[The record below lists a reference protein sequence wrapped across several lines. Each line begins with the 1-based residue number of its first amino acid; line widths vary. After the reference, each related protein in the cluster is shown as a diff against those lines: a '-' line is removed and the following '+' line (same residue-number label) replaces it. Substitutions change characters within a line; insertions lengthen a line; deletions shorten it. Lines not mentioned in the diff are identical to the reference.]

1 MLRRKL
7 AARSAAQAASAGS
20 STKTSVRTTP
30 QTPPASTPAQQQ
42 QLVTVDLT
50 GVQVKASSFWKLL
63 ATISCIVGVTVVG
76 LYIFTSG
83 FLLTRIELDN
93 RSQCAP
99 GTWASNHEVADTGCW
114 HPAPFKRAVLVVLD
128 ALRFDF
134 TVYDETLAKTARS
147 SGDNSSIPYYLNK
160 LPVFN
165 DLSHNEP
172 DNCLHFRVRA
182 DPPTTTLQRLK
193 ALTTGTL
200 PTFVDAGSNFF
211 GQIVGEDNLIEQCL
225 RQKKRVV
232 FMGDDTWE
240 TMYPNLMTESYP
252 YPSLEVWDLHTVDNG
267 ILNHLVP
274 ALRRPGEWDL
284 LIAHF
289 LGVDHAGHR
298 YGPSHPA
305 MAEKLTQMDGIL
317 RDVFASVDDETAV
330 FVIGDH
336 GMDQKGDHGGDSE
349 NEVNAGLF
357 IYTKKGFG
365 DRGRSG
371 GGVAEQRLE
380 SFLGDLSVLDF
391 EDTSKWTPVQ
401 GYRTISQIDFVPT
414 MAMMLGIPIP
424 HGNLGTVI
432 PECFMRGEA
441 GKDQESTHTPEK
453 NLLDVTRLNARQIR
467 DYLSSYTQ
475 HRMGAGFDI
484 DELLEMYES
493 AEMGY
498 SQLDGQGSVDAVKDV
513 FLKYVRFTRG
523 ALTAARRIWSRFD
536 VGLIMMGSVVLVLSW
551 VCVVAYSIA
560 SVSPPPWVPLMGGL
574 VGLGMSAGGVVTRMF
589 EVYSEEQE
597 IGTQRQVKEH
607 LFGFTVGSM
616 AVYLL
621 STGFCS
627 VFNRSRLLHKTSRL
641 VNVPLVAVIPLLL
654 VVLHTVLPASDSFTI
669 YEDNITAYL
678 LQTLGCVSLILAF
691 TVARDDSNNTRE
703 KLIKYALLFILLTRM
718 TSYSTIC
725 REEQHPYCIPTFNDT
740 PTSSVAPLWGIV
752 CFFALI
758 PVVVAMMNGLLK
770 SSDNDQGTAR
780 VLGRAILPG
789 AFVVVGVYWLM
800 DTLENRR
807 MVERV
812 WGLGVAVESLKYW
825 WARVGFLTAAAT
837 SLFVWSGDPTCL
849 GVDVVDHPS
858 VKGGRTVCLL
868 GVPNAVGGAYFLV
881 WGVAVIGMTMV
892 QKPVGGVMVLC
903 AAVQGMIVLEMLHL
917 WRDRVVK
924 GWSVIDDHPVT
935 PPPQTTT
942 TNDVNTTHTTTTTT
956 TEEDVQA
963 TLHQEK
969 YNTTITLYALVALY
983 LLSHHHFFT
992 TGHQTTLSTIQW
1004 DIGYIGIRQLN
1015 YTLSPLLI
1023 TLNTFSSHVLF
1034 TALVP
1039 LIYLW
1044 KRPLINT
1051 THTTYVPGL
1060 TRVVMAYLAMQ
1071 IGTTVAAT
1079 VGVGGF
1085 RRHLMVWRVFAPK
1098 YLFAVAGFVVVAV
1111 VVVVAVAAVWMGMM
1125 GYLRFLKRMKM
1136 IGIL

>member
-1 MLRRKL
+1 
-7 AARSAAQAASAGS
+7 
-20 STKTSVRTTP
+20 
-30 QTPPASTPAQQQ
+30 
-42 QLVTVDLT
+42 
-50 GVQVKASSFWKLL
+50 
-63 ATISCIVGVTVVG
+63 VTVVG

-93 RSQCAP
+93 RSQCGT
-99 GTWASNHEVADTGCW
+99 GTWASSNDVADKGCW

-134 TVYDETLAKTARS
+134 TVYNETLAKTARS

-165 DLSHNEP
+165 DLRHTEP

-274 ALRRPGEWDL
+274 TLRRPEEWDL

-305 MAEKLTQMDGIL
+305 MAEKLMQMDGIL
-317 RDVFASVDDETAV
+317 RDIFAGVDDETAV

-365 DRGRSG
+365 D
-371 GGVAEQRLE
+371 QT
-380 SFLGDLSVLDF
+380 FFGDLSVLDF

-441 GKDQESTHTPEK
+441 GSDQQPTLTPEK

-484 DELLEMYES
+484 EELLEMYDA

-498 SQLDGQGSVDAVKDV
+498 SQLDGPGNVDEVKDV

-551 VCVVAYSIA
+551 GCVVAYSIA
-560 SVSPPPWVPLMGGL
+560 SVSPPVWVPLMGGFL
-574 VGLGMSAGGVVTRMF
+574 GLGMSAGGLVTRMF
-589 EVYSEEQE
+589 DVYSEEQE
-597 IGTQRQVKEH
+597 MDTQRQVKEH

-621 STGFCS
+621 STGFYTIL
-627 VFNRSRLLHKTSRL
+627 NRTRGLHRTSRL
-641 VNVPLVAVIPLLL
+641 VNIPLVAVIPVLL

-691 TVARDDSNNTRE
+691 TVARDDANKTRE
-703 KLIKYALLFILLTRM
+703 KLVKYALLFILLTRM

-725 REEQHPYCIPTFNDT
+725 REEQHPYCIPTFNDS

-780 VLGRAILPG
+780 VLGRVILPG

-807 MVERV
+807 MVEKV
-812 WGLGVAVESLKYW
+812 WGFGGGVAIESVKYW

-849 GVDVVDHPS
+849 GVDVVEHPS

-868 GVPNAVGGAYFLV
+868 GVPNAIGGAYFLV
-881 WGVAVIGMTMV
+881 WGVAVVGMTMV

-917 WRDRVVK
+917 WRDR
-924 GWSVIDDHPVT
+924 
-935 PPPQTTT
+935 
-942 TNDVNTTHTTTTTT
+942 TTHAAT
-956 TEEDVQA
+956 TEEDVQS
-963 TLHQEK
+963 TLHQDEK
-969 YNTTITLYALVALY
+969 YNTAITLYALVALY

-1023 TLNTFSSHVLF
+1023 TLNTFSSHLLF
-1034 TALVP
+1034 TALLP

-1051 THTTYVPGL
+1051 THSSYVSGL
-1060 TRVVMAYLAMQ
+1060 TSVVVMYLAMYV
-1071 IGTTVAAT
+1071 GTTVVAT
-1079 VGVGGF
+1079 VSVGGF

-1098 YLFAVAGFVVVAV
+1098 YLFAVAEFAVVGA
-1111 VVVVAVAAVWMGMM
+1111 VVVVAVG
-1125 GYLRFLKRMKM
+1125 
-1136 IGIL
+1136 